1 MKFEPT
7 ATSMSSDARS
17 QRRSSVCLPRRLA
30 SREPRCAK
38 NMGDWDDDDWESAD
52 LTLPGGGAAAPAA
65 SGEWSDE
72 EGHDPEA
79 GKAQTTEAVMESR
92 KAAPAPKKEKSEF
105 EKKIEAREKR
115 EKEEAA
121 KRAAKEAKASS
132 GGGGG
137 SGGGQWADDGGELD
151 LMESRSAAP
160 AGTVD
165 SDDDFDDPFLGG
177 KPMNINQ
184 NRAPAARGATGAI
197 EDSAPKTD
205 KEFEALA
212 GLINGKLSQYEG
224 KKGHLVCL
232 KALLKSAT
240 APMSTDECKDLA
252 SFVSVLSNAKIQAD
266 RDKDKGKKKGAPK
279 KKTIVASKQSA
290 NDYGDDYDDF
300 GDF

>member
-1 MKFEPT
+1 
-7 ATSMSSDARS
+7 
-17 QRRSSVCLPRRLA
+17 
-30 SREPRCAK
+30 
-38 NMGDWDDDDWESAD
+38 MGDWDDDDWESAD

-121 KRAAKEAKASS
+121 KAAAKAEKKAAS

-137 SGGGQWADDGGELD
+137 GGGGSSGGQWADDGGELD

>member
-1 MKFEPT
+1 
-7 ATSMSSDARS
+7 
-17 QRRSSVCLPRRLA
+17 
-30 SREPRCAK
+30 
-38 NMGDWDDDDWESAD
+38 MGDWD
-52 LTLPGGGAAAPAA
+52 
-65 SGEWSDE
+65 
-72 EGHDPEA
+72 
-79 GKAQTTEAVMESR
+79 
-92 KAAPAPKKEKSEF
+92 
-105 EKKIEAREKR
+105 
-115 EKEEAA
+115 
-121 KRAAKEAKASS
+121 
-132 GGGGG
+132 
-137 SGGGQWADDGGELD
+137 
-151 LMESRSAAP
+151 
-160 AGTVD
+160 
-165 SDDDFDDPFLGG
+165 DDDFDDPFLGG

>member
-1 MKFEPT
+1 MPT
-7 ATSMSSDARS
+7 IT
-17 QRRSSVCLPRRLA
+17 
-30 SREPRCAK
+30 
-38 NMGDWDDDDWESAD
+38 
-52 LTLPGGGAAAPAA
+52 
-65 SGEWSDE
+65 DE
-72 EGHDPEA
+72 EQEVEVGSLLEVSEACTLTWLPEA
-79 GKAQTTEAVMESR
+79 GCEEIVILTPEYKGPPIAGV
-92 KAAPAPKKEKSEF
+92 AAA
-105 EKKIEAREKR
+105 
-115 EKEEAA
+115 
-121 KRAAKEAKASS
+121 
-132 GGGGG
+132 
-137 SGGGQWADDGGELD
+137 
-151 LMESRSAAP
+151 
-160 AGTVD
+160 
-165 SDDDFDDPFLGG
+165 FLGG

>member
-1 MKFEPT
+1 
-7 ATSMSSDARS
+7 
-17 QRRSSVCLPRRLA
+17 
-30 SREPRCAK
+30 
-38 NMGDWDDDDWESAD
+38 MGDWDDDDWESAD

-121 KRAAKEAKASS
+121 KRDAKAAKAASGGGG

-165 SDDDFDDPFLGG
+165 SGDDFDDPFLGG

>member
-1 MKFEPT
+1 
-7 ATSMSSDARS
+7 MSALLLVAACDALSVRPAL
-17 QRRSSVCLPRRLA
+17 RVPASSCAPRHAALVMNVA
-30 SREPRCAK
+30 A
-38 NMGDWDDDDWESAD
+38 N
-52 LTLPGGGAAAPAA
+52 AAAINAVLAA
-65 SGEWSDE
+65 QPEWE
-72 EGHDPEA
+72 VG
-79 GKAQTTEAVMESR
+79 QAVTVNTVWER
-92 KAAPAPKKEKSEF
+92 VV
-105 EKKIEAREKR
+105 
-115 EKEEAA
+115 
-121 KRAAKEAKASS
+121 
-132 GGGGG
+132 GGG
-137 SGGGQWADDGGELD
+137 SL
-151 LMESRSAAP
+151 
-160 AGTVD
+160 